1 MSVLLERTQPY
12 YVRVSGEQVTLAEP
26 TDNACGANMPLFL
39 GLSSVGKEAR

>member
-1 MSVLLERTQPY
+1 LDGS
-12 YVRVSGEQVTLAEP
+12 LAEP